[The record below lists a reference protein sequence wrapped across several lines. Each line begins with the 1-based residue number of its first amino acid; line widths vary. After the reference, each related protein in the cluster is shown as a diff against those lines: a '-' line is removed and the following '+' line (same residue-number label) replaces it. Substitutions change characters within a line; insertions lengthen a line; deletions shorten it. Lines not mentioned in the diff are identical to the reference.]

1 MNIRSDIPLAPYTT
15 FMIGGPA
22 DFFCA
27 VTSEDEL
34 VAMIRRAQE
43 GNLPV
48 CILGKGSNI
57 LVADQGFRGLVIK
70 NEIMGMEF
78 GSVDNGVVC
87 VTVGAGETW
96 DDLVAETVR
105 RNLHGIENLSAIPG
119 TVGAAPVQNIGA
131 YGVEIAS
138 TLVSVRVL
146 DTKTLA
152 YVEFSNTEC
161 RFAYRDS
168 RFKHEKG
175 RYVITQVTLRLVK
188 GGKADI
194 TYKDLT
200 DFFKGKSETPSIQEV
215 REAVIRIRAN
225 KLPDWKRVGT
235 AGSFFKNPIISK
247 DHFEKVAAQYPGLP
261 GYPTKDAQL
270 IKVPLGWILDNACEA
285 KGLRMGSVST
295 YEKQALVIVAQPGS
309 SAAAVI
315 NFQNEL
321 IRRVKERTGIDVER
335 EVEWVG

>member
-22 DFFCA
+22 DFFC
-27 VTSEDEL
+27 VVSSEEEL
-34 VAMIRRAQE
+34 VAMIRRAHD
-43 GNLPV
+43 GKLPV
-48 CILGKGSNI
+48 FILGKGSNI
-57 LVADQGFRGLVIK
+57 LVADEGFRGIVIK
-70 NEIMGMEF
+70 NEIRGMEF
-78 GSVDNGVVC
+78 GSEDNGVVC

-105 RNLHGIENLSAIPG
+105 RNLHGIENLAAIPG

-146 DTKTLA
+146 DTTTLA
-152 YVEFSNTEC
+152 CVEFSNKEC
-161 RFAYRDS
+161 QFAYRDS

-175 RYVITQVTLRLVK
+175 RYVIVQVTLRLVK
-188 GGKADI
+188 GGKTDI
-194 TYKDLT
+194 GYKDLK
-200 DFFKGKSETPSIQEV
+200 DFFTGKNESPGIKEV
-215 REAVIRIRAN
+215 RDAVIGIRGN
-225 KLPDWKRVGT
+225 KLPDWKRIGT

-247 DHFEKVAAQYPGLP
+247 NQFEKLSAQYPGLP
-261 GYPTKDAQL
+261 GYPTKDTQL
-270 IKVPLGWILDNACEA
+270 IKVPLGWILDNICEA
-285 KGLRMGSVST
+285 KGLRMGPVGT

-321 IRRVKERTGIDVER
+321 IRRVKERTGIQVER